1 MCFFLRLI
9 SIGYNLFM
17 QPLISK
23 QTIDYLLVGHVT
35 KDTLPS
41 GSRLGGTVTY
51 SALLARAL
59 GLRVGIVTAINEEVS
74 LALFGG
80 IPIINYPTNLTTTF
94 ENTQS
99 ITGRQQIIHEI
110 APTLTFSQIPENW
123 MSASIVHL
131 APVAQEVEP
140 TLVRN
145 FPTAFIGVTPQGWL
159 RSWNSSG
166 QVSYTEWPEASF
178 VLNRS
183 GAAVI
188 SVDDIQADEERIEEL
203 ATYCP
208 VLAVTEG
215 KTGTRLY
222 WNGDVRRFRPPE
234 VEEVDSTGAG
244 DIFATAFFIRLFT
257 TRDPWEAA
265 RFATIIAAQSVS
277 RHGLDAIPTT
287 DEIDQCLVEVL

>member
-1 MCFFLRLI
+1 MHPIF
-9 SIGYNLFM
+9 SN
-17 QPLISK
+17 
-23 QTIDYLLVGHVT
+23 QTIDYLLVGHIT
-35 KDTLPS
+35 KDVFPG

-51 SALLARAL
+51 SALMAQAL
-59 GLRVGIVTAINEEVS
+59 GLRVGIVTAISEDVS
-74 LALFGG
+74 LSSFSG
-80 IPIINYPTNLTTTF
+80 IPVINYPTTLTTTF
-94 ENTQS
+94 ENIQTS
-99 ITGRQQIIHEI
+99 TGRQQVIHEV
-110 APTLTFSQIPENW
+110 APTITLNQIPEYW
-123 MSASIVHL
+123 LSASIVHL

-159 RSWNSSG
+159 RTWNSSG
-166 QVSYTEWPEASF
+166 KVSYSEWPEASF
-178 VLNRS
+178 VLDRS

-234 VEEVDSTGAG
+234 ADEVDSTGAG
-244 DIFATAFFIRLFT
+244 DIFAATFFIRLFT

-265 RFATIIAAQSVS
+265 RFATMIAAQSVS
-277 RHGLDAIPTT
+277 RPGLDAIPSK
-287 DEIDQCLVEVL
+287 DEIDRCLVEVL

>member
-1 MCFFLRLI
+1 
-9 SIGYNLFM
+9 M
-17 QPLISK
+17 QPIFSK

-35 KDTLPS
+35 KDILPS

-51 SALLARAL
+51 SALMARAL
-59 GLRVGIVTAINEEVS
+59 GLRVGIVTAISEEVS
-74 LALFGG
+74 LSSFSG

-94 ENTQS
+94 ENIETD
-99 ITGRQQIIHEI
+99 TGRRQIIHEV
-110 APTLTFSQIPENW
+110 APTLTFNQIPENW
-123 MSASIVHL
+123 LSASIVHL

-145 FPTAFIGVTPQGWL
+145 FPTSLIGVTPQGWL
-159 RSWNSSG
+159 RSWTSSG
-166 QVSYTEWPEASF
+166 QVVYTEWPEASF
-178 VLNRS
+178 VLDRS

-188 SVDDIQADEERIEEL
+188 SIDDIQADEERIEEL

-244 DIFATAFFIRLFT
+244 DIFASAFFIRLFT

-265 RFATIIAAQSVS
+265 RFATIIAAHSVS
-277 RHGLDAIPTT
+277 RHGLGAIPTT
-287 DEIDQCLVEVL
+287 DEIDQFLVEVL